1 MSFDK
6 IDFIFLTYKFCSSN
20 IVGIVF
26 IVILCLGILGNLINV
41 IVFSLKDMKKSFTFV
56 LISRLSL
63 IDMIILAV
71 SLSESLFEL
80 YFNEDI
86 RIFSAFFCKMDTFF
100 AYYLLHMRNIIFMTI
115 AIESKF
121 IFYL

>member
-63 IDMIILAV
+63 IDMIILV
-71 SLSESLFEL
+71 VCLTEMLFEL
-80 YFNEDI
+80 YFNEDV
-86 RIFSAFFCKMDTFF
+86 RIFSVFLCKIDIFLVHF
-100 AYYLLHMRNIIFMTI
+100 LLHLRNIIFMTI
-115 AIESKF
+115 AIESK
-121 IFYL
+121 LN